1 VDIFDLGVGMA
12 GGKGSG
18 GIGPWD
24 FSLRADFR
32 ESGAGGGA
40 GFGGRS
46 STLVGGGSAEVGGCE
61 KMEARVGQGG
71 VMGRGRFGNGGI
83 GCTCASGFGGEG
95 MGWVAWC
102 GGVGGGDGDGVAG
115 GGVGGVFF
123 SGGVGSGVVEG
134 FGGAEGGS
142 GGICWSADLRSCA
155 LYSSGGGLG
164 WRGRVGGGV
173 FGVGEFG
180 VVEWDGASLEIGG
193 FGFDW
198 IHFGKSGLESAIFG
212 GRNRAACRLGG
223 GGALG
228 GECLPAGAASGG
240 GMVGSIFG
248 CGAVAFSSSFDRNL
262 CSLGATDS
270 CDFGLRRSVVSFSL

>member
-1 VDIFDLGVGMA
+1 VG
-12 GGKGSG
+12 
-18 GIGPWD
+18 
-24 FSLRADFR
+24 
-32 ESGAGGGA
+32 
-40 GFGGRS
+40 
-46 STLVGGGSAEVGGCE
+46 C
-61 KMEARVGQGG
+61 
-71 VMGRGRFGNGGI
+71 
-83 GCTCASGFGGEG
+83 
-95 MGWVAWC
+95 
-102 GGVGGGDGDGVAG
+102 
-115 GGVGGVFF
+115 
-123 SGGVGSGVVEG
+123 
-134 FGGAEGGS
+134 
-142 GGICWSADLRSCA
+142 
-155 LYSSGGGLG
+155 
-164 WRGRVGGGV
+164 GV

-212 GRNRAACRLGG
+212 GCNRAACRLGG

-262 CSLGATDS
+262 CFLGATDS